1 MDMKR
6 FIVQIVIFAI
16 LIECPPVSAAQVDAG
31 DDYTNAQCTECHE
44 EMADDHALSGHGSI
58 ECLSC
63 HTQAVEEDHE
73 EIAPVDC
80 RQCHAPHAEKV
91 IHDTAR

>member
-31 DDYTNAQCTECHE
+31 DDYTNSQCTECHE
-44 EMADDHALSGHGSI
+44 EMADDHALSMHGRI
-58 ECLSC
+58 ERLSC
-63 HTQAVEEDHE
+63 HTQAVEEDHGSG
-73 EIAPVDC
+73 VYD
-80 RQCHAPHAEKV
+80 
-91 IHDTAR
+91 